1 MKYRK
6 ENLLFL
12 KIFRVNADLLRLCK
26 GLSIVEL
33 VEHRFMHNLIMSNI
47 ISNYMKENKLF
58 LVIVWDLFA
67 TYMG

>member
-6 ENLLFL
+6 EDLLFL
-12 KIFRVNADLLRLCK
+12 EHFCVNADLLRFCK